1 MNSTSVAKHISDQWK
16 NKHLLTLQDFSQDE
30 LMALIEFGLQLKQA
44 QKSGKPHPILAGK
57 TLAMIFEK
65 PSTRTRVSF
74 ETGMFQLGGHALFLG
89 KNDIQMGNGET
100 IADTA
105 QVLSRYVDAIMIRT
119 FEHEIVEE
127 LATHASIPIING
139 LTDDYHP
146 CQVLADFMTIYE
158 KKNRLTGLKLA
169 YIGDGNNMANTLL
182 MGCAIMG
189 IDCVIASPSGYEV
202 KAEVLEEAKQ
212 LANATGASLLQTND
226 PTVAVKDADIVYTD
240 VWASM
245 GFEDEHAD
253 RLKKF
258 TNYQVNDELVKL
270 AKDDYLFMHCLPAKR
285 GEEVAASVIDGTNSV
300 VFDEAENRLHIQ
312 KAILA
317 AILG

>member
-1 MNSTSVAKHISDQWK
+1 MNSTSVSKHISDQWK

-30 LMALIEFGLQLKQA
+30 LMTLIQYAIQLKEER
-44 QKSGKPHPILAGK
+44 KSGKPHPLLAGK

-74 ETGMFQLGGHALFLG
+74 ETGMYQLGGHALFLG
-89 KNDIQMGNGET
+89 KNDLQMGNGET

-105 QVLSRYVDAIMIRT
+105 KVLSRYVDAIMIRT
-119 FEHEIVEE
+119 FEHAIVEE
-127 LATHASIPIING
+127 LASHASIPIING

-158 KKNRLTGLKLA
+158 KKNRLSGLKLA

-189 IDCVIASPSGYEV
+189 IDCVIAEPNGYEV
-202 KAEVLEEAKQ
+202 KDDVFKKATQ
-212 LANATGASLLQTND
+212 LAQTTGAKLLQTND
-226 PTVAVKDADIVYTD
+226 PTVAVEDADIIYTD

-245 GFEDEHAD
+245 GWEDEHAT
-253 RLKKF
+253 RLEKF
-258 TNYQVNDELVKL
+258 ADYQVNDALVKL

-285 GEEVAASVIDGTNSV
+285 GEEVASSVIDGANSV

-317 AILG
+317 AILA